1 MKIKYTFKF
10 AVLLSSLLLLVGA
23 SQAIA
28 QDINPQP
35 LLDSIQQKINKVK
48 DYSADIKIKLDVD
61 FIKIPIREAK
71 IYFKQPDKI
80 KMKSTGFALL
90 PKRGLN
96 FSSGDL
102 LNKKYQAIYIKKE
115 LLNKI
120 QTLVV
125 KIVPLEDN
133 SEILLATVWIDRAKQ
148 VIRRIDASTKS
159 NGSFT
164 IHFDYPIVAYPF
176 DLPQTL
182 TFDFDVNKMEIPA
195 AISGDYNTEKPKEKK
210 AGPSRGKIILNYTN
224 YSVNKGI
231 PDSFFIEKKD

>member
-1 MKIKYTFKF
+1 MKTAFHFVTSY
-10 AVLLSSLLLLVGA
+10 LLPFLFSLTLVITG
-23 SQAIA
+23 QA
-28 QDINPQP
+28 QNLNPQP
-35 LLDSIQQKINKVK
+35 LLDSIQLKLNKVK
-48 DYSADIKIKLDVD
+48 DYSADLKIKVAVD
-61 FIKIPIREAK
+61 FIKIPAREAK

-102 LNKKYQAIYIKKE
+102 LNKKYQAIYVKTE

-120 QTLVV
+120 PTLVV

-133 SEILLATVWIDRAKQ
+133 SDILLATVWIERGKQ
-148 VIRRIDASTKS
+148 LIRRIDASTKS

-164 IHFDYPIVAYPF
+164 IHFEYPVASNFY
-176 DLPQTL
+176 DLPQLL

-210 AGPSRGKIILNYTN
+210 SGPIRGKILLSYSNYL
-224 YSVNKGI
+224 VNKGI
-231 PDSFFIEKKD
+231 PDSFFLEKK